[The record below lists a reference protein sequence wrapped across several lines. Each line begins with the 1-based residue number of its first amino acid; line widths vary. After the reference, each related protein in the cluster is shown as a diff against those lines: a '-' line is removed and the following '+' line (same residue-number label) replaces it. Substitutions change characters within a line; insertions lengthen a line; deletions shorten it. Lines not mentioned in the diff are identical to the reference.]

1 MKILHMNNKNPR
13 KSHWDRNNENVSLKT
28 MNMLYKT
35 VKVLDKDD
43 ENISLQTMKM
53 LDKTVKV

>member
-1 MKILHMNNKNPR
+1 MNNKNPR
-13 KSHWDRNNENVSLKT
+13 NIHWDRNNENVSLKT

>member
-1 MKILHMNNKNPR
+1 MDNGNPR

-28 MNMLYKT
+28 MTMLYKT

-43 ENISLQTMKM
+43 ENVTLKTMRIP
-53 LDKTVKV
+53 D